1 MFFVLTLFM
10 LALVYRFGPSHE
22 DPQWRWITP
31 GSIFAT
37 TVWLLASLGF
47 SYYVS
52 NFADYDKMYGSLGA
66 VIILLFWLYIS
77 FYIVLLG
84 AEINAALEKEAET

>member
-1 MFFVLTLFM
+1 M
-10 LALVYRFGPSHE
+10 PS
-22 DPQWRWITP
+22 RTTRSNCSTSSV
-31 GSIFAT
+31 SIFAT

-84 AEINAALEKEAET
+84 AEINAAPRCPSVK

>member
-1 MFFVLTLFM
+1 MLF
-10 LALVYRFGPSHE
+10 RS
-22 DPQWRWITP
+22 
-31 GSIFAT
+31 
-37 TVWLLASLGF
+37 WLLASLGF